1 MRKILFI
8 IIALTPL
15 TLLASDTVETD
26 IKQRVFNF
34 VIFAG
39 ILYYLLAE
47 KLKTFLSDRTK
58 SIQNELDEVQN
69 TLEESKNKID
79 EANLNLEESK
89 IIASK
94 LVSQAQND
102 VNSIKQKIK
111 KTYDDEIESLSKSY
125 DDKLSIETKKSKEIV
140 VNEVLSEVLSEK
152 NIRISQDDLVNIVLK
167 KVS

>member
-140 VNEVLSEVLSEK
+140 VNEVLSEVLSEN
-152 NIRISQDDLVNIVLK
+152 NIRITQDDLVNIVLK